1 LGALEVKRG
10 GSIRGTYMANNT
22 IFFKNPHTG
31 QRKDAPVGFSWT
43 ILFFGPFPMLL
54 RGSWKWFAI
63 LLILALVSWSLSNIV
78 LAFITN
84 KFYIKDLVND
94 GFQADSVSSGTLKD
108 LSMKVGF
115 PIPILGISD

>member
-1 LGALEVKRG
+1 MGILEAKRG
-10 GSIRGTYMANNT
+10 GSIRGKYMANNT

-63 LLILALVSWSLSNIV
+63 LFILGFITWGFSSIV
-78 LAFITN
+78 FAFITN

-94 GFQADSVSSGTLKD
+94 GFQADSVTSGTLKN
-108 LSMKVGF
+108 LSMTVGF
-115 PIPILGISD
+115 PIPILGTAD